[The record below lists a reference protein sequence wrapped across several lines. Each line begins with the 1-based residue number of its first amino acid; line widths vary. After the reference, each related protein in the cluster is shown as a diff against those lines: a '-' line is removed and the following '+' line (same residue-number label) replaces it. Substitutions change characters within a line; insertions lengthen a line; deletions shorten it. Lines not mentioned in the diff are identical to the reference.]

1 MFFNVK
7 KTQVGWYIDDDVL
20 SHPSLNI
27 EPSVDST
34 FGCPSIASMVNRYYN
49 VYPQFDA
56 EISFGFKDDKPYYE
70 YKIGKQM
77 NTTNFVHDLIK
88 SRIGVRVE
96 NNKVVMQITDNKLF
110 VTDDVNLE
118 MILLRPETV
127 NYSNASFING
137 SFYPYG
143 WIRSLNSAYIQD
155 DSKKFSTVYV
165 DRNNPYFNLLFSNKV
180 DLSEIKPNQKILD
193 YASNSIGMVNY
204 HKNVKPVMNKV
215 IKKRPKYLLK

>member
-77 NTTNFVHDLIK
+77 NTTNFQL
-88 SRIGVRVE
+88 
-96 NNKVVMQITDNKLF
+96 KLTVLNTTPKAALF
-110 VTDDVNLE
+110 LGQQFASLTYLAASPQS
-118 MILLRPETV
+118 LL
-127 NYSNASFING
+127 A
-137 SFYPYG
+137 
-143 WIRSLNSAYIQD
+143 
-155 DSKKFSTVYV
+155 
-165 DRNNPYFNLLFSNKV
+165 
-180 DLSEIKPNQKILD
+180 
-193 YASNSIGMVNY
+193 
-204 HKNVKPVMNKV
+204 
-215 IKKRPKYLLK
+215 